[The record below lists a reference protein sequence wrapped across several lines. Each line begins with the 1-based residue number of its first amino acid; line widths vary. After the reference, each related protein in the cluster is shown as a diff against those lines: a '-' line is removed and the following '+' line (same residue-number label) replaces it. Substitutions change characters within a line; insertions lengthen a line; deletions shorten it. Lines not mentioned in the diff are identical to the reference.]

1 MKLAEALI
9 LRADTQ
15 KRITEIRQRAVRNAK
30 VQEGSRPSEDPQA
43 LLTQLREMYTQ
54 LTSLIQ
60 RINRTNTVTP
70 FDEAMSMADALAVRD
85 TMGGRQAMLRELAQ
99 ASTPT
104 QDRFT
109 RTEIRFESVMDA
121 GALQQEADQLARQR
135 RELDTRVQELNWLTD
150 LVE

>member
-15 KRITEIRQRAVRNAK
+15 KRIVEIRQRAVRNAK
-30 VQEGSRPSEDPQA
+30 VQEGSHPSEDPQA

-60 RINRTNTVTP
+60 RINRTNTVTS
-70 FDEAMSMADALAVRD
+70 FDETLSMADALAVRD
-85 TMGGRQAMLRELAQ
+85 TMGSRQAMLRELAQ
-99 ASTPT
+99 ASTPS

-109 RTEIRFESVMDA
+109 RTEIRFESVLDA

-150 LVE
+150 LVA

>member
-43 LLTQLREMYTQ
+43 LLTQLREMYAQ

-70 FDEAMSMADALAVRD
+70 FDETLSMADALAVRD

-99 ASTPT
+99 ASTPS

-121 GALQQEADQLARQR
+121 GALQKEADQLARQR

-150 LVE
+150 LVA